1 MEPNT
6 PLDIESESEKILS
19 LLENKRYAELRREL
33 CTLEPIDIA
42 EMIET
47 LPKDKL
53 LLIFRILPKDVAAD
67 VFVEFSPETEEILIN
82 SVTDHEIAEM
92 LEELYVDDA
101 VDVIEEMPAN
111 VVERLLKNASPDTR
125 KTVNEILKY
134 PENSAGS
141 IMTTE
146 YVRLSA
152 QMTVEQALEHIR
164 RVAIEKETIY
174 TCYVLEKRVLTGIVS
189 AKDLLI
195 SPLDKKIGE
204 IMETNWISVS
214 AYDDREDAAQMFAR
228 YNYLALPVVDK
239 ENRMVGIITFDDV
252 IDVIQEET
260 EEDFAKMA
268 AITPGDEPYL
278 KSSVWDI
285 WKKRIPWLLL
295 LMISATFT
303 GIIITSFEQALAASI
318 ALTSFIPMLMDTGG
332 NSGSQASVTV
342 IRGLSLGEIEFSD
355 IFKIMWKEFR
365 ISLLCGVSLA
375 CATFVKILVF
385 DNWIMHS
392 NVSPLVALVVCITL
406 CLTVICA
413 KLIGCT
419 LPVLAKKIKLDPAVM
434 ASPFI
439 TTLVDA
445 ISLLIY
451 FKIAQMLLKI

>member
-1 MEPNT
+1 
-6 PLDIESESEKILS
+6 
-19 LLENKRYAELRREL
+19 
-33 CTLEPIDIA
+33 
-42 EMIET
+42 MIET

-355 IFKIMWKEFR
+355 IFKIMWKELR